1 MIRHAKLDPMIHQ
14 WFEVECAADAVWT
27 PRPLHGGTIMPK
39 CIRKLT
45 FRWTIFPT
53 EQFVL
58 SHPTFSAINC
68 TEAPFAMRNNDMGMY
83 NWTGVDGEDPRP
95 YATAIKYHC
104 PRAGQ

>member
-1 MIRHAKLDPMIHQ
+1 MKNLPNRIICVKPFH
-14 WFEVECAADAVWT
+14 
-27 PRPLHGGTIMPK
+27 
-39 CIRKLT
+39 
-45 FRWTIFPT
+45 
-53 EQFVL
+53 
-58 SHPTFSAINC
+58 FSAINC